1 MILLKGNINVENIF
15 IPFWFLRS
23 DKQLLIFYR
32 RVYKG
37 LHDTLTYKDEQYLQK
52 IFQVFFDLLSVFTLY
67 IICTKKRLKTLHDV
81 PWLPQYN
88 FFPQK
93 LSHVGTES
101 KQLVRFSSPSNSMI
115 STFWQ
120 GHVFTC
126 SGSKGHSAQSPR
138 WQGCSHK
145 WFPHDNTLNI
155 IIMKRD
161 TVFTCKSCETTESI
175 N

>member
-115 STFWQ
+115 STF
-120 GHVFTC
+120 
-126 SGSKGHSAQSPR
+126 
-138 WQGCSHK
+138 
-145 WFPHDNTLNI
+145 
-155 IIMKRD
+155 
-161 TVFTCKSCETTESI
+161 
-175 N
+175 